1 MPGMTR
7 LLVLS
12 ILLIRLLSSDP
23 EGRSSIRIRTN
34 PYTGWPGFLI
44 LRKPANLFADSIP
57 RRRNK
62 IGPGRKNMAKLTQ
75 FPTQTNTETAGVQ
88 VAGGRAQ
95 ILVVDDDRAFCETI
109 AKCLAQRGYDVV
121 CADGGEAAAEAIEE
135 RKPDLIVTDV
145 MMPGMDGIDLINWL
159 HDQSIDV
166 PVIAISGEGIA
177 GRDGEG

>member
-1 MPGMTR
+1 
-7 LLVLS
+7 
-12 ILLIRLLSSDP
+12 
-23 EGRSSIRIRTN
+23 
-34 PYTGWPGFLI
+34 
-44 LRKPANLFADSIP
+44 
-57 RRRNK
+57 
-62 IGPGRKNMAKLTQ
+62 MAKLDLYPARTNSEATQ
-75 FPTQTNTETAGVQ
+75 SENVGPE

-159 HDQSIDV
+159 HDHAIDV

-177 GRDGEG
+177 GRDGEAGEMPVMQLCDRTGGRAAAAALGAVSVLQKPFGRSTLEGAVAQALVHGVVVH